1 MLSGS
6 PSRSRGPGSSSR
18 KKSASCSSKDR
29 SPLGTIL
36 IGRWS
41 ESDCLE
47 VGGGGA
53 ASRVDPGGVLIGTA
67 GASRRDRASCG
78 LGGTSAGL
86 PPCPWRCVYRS
97 DARFDSA
104 FRQIRSSSL
113 GIVSSIWRGGRASVV
128 AISSSDAPGRE
139 SPPERSSPG
148 QQLVEHHAQAEDVG
162 STIDPVTFAPGLLG
176 THVGRSSSNPA
187 TLAEVLVS
195 ERKTEVGDDR
205 AYPRRRS
212 GCWRA

>member
-6 PSRSRGPGSSSR
+6 PSRSRGPGSNSR

-41 ESDCLE
+41 ESDCLD

-53 ASRVDPGGVLIGTA
+53 ASWVDPGGVADREPRGR
-67 GASRRDRASCG
+67 RRDRASCG
-78 LGGTSAGL
+78 LEEQAQVFRHVLGGACT
-86 PPCPWRCVYRS
+86 
-97 DARFDSA
+97 ARTLASTVA

-113 GIVSSIWRGGRASVV
+113 GIVSSIWRGGRGSRGGDLVHDPRR
-128 AISSSDAPGRE
+128 SE
-139 SPPERSSPG
+139 SPRNGLSPG

-162 STIDPVTFAPGLLG
+162 STIDPMSLAPACSGLM
-176 THVGRSSSNPA
+176 
-187 TLAEVLVS
+187 
-195 ERKTEVGDDR
+195 
-205 AYPRRRS
+205 
-212 GCWRA
+212 